1 MKRLLDDLL
10 DVARVSQGK
19 ITLRQEV
26 IDLGGV
32 VQNAVEISRP
42 LMGEKEQ
49 RLSVTSAPGM
59 ILVNADATRLVQ
71 VFANLL
77 NNAAKYSARGGHI
90 RLEIA
95 VAGDEAI
102 VSVRDEGIGIPPEL
116 LDRVF
121 DLFVQETRSLD
132 RAQGGLGI
140 GLTMVRS
147 LVRMH
152 GGSVRAFSEG
162 PGRGSEVVV
171 RLPRAPARPPVRETA
186 RSEDG
191 FPKTSAPLRILVV
204 DDNLDAARALGT
216 LLGLLGHQVTL
227 APDGPEALALIPA
240 ANPELVLIDI
250 GLPKM
255 DGYALAAAI
264 RGAGLHRAALVAVT
278 GYGREEDLRRS
289 REAGFD
295 HHLVKPIDLATLQQI
310 TNRPIGR
317 GEPPDR
323 V

>member
-1 MKRLLDDLL
+1 
-10 DVARVSQGK
+10 
-19 ITLRQEV
+19 
-26 IDLGGV
+26 
-32 VQNAVEISRP
+32 
-42 LMGEKEQ
+42 
-49 RLSVTSAPGM
+49 
-59 ILVNADATRLVQ
+59 
-71 VFANLL
+71 
-77 NNAAKYSARGGHI
+77 
-90 RLEIA
+90 
-95 VAGDEAI
+95 
-102 VSVRDEGIGIPPEL
+102 
-116 LDRVF
+116 
-121 DLFVQETRSLD
+121 
-132 RAQGGLGI
+132 
-140 GLTMVRS
+140 
-147 LVRMH
+147 
-152 GGSVRAFSEG
+152 
-162 PGRGSEVVV
+162 VV
-171 RLPRAPARPPVRETA
+171 RLPRAPARRPVSETA
-186 RSEDG
+186 RSEDA
-191 FPKTSAPLRILVV
+191 FSKTSCPLRILVV

-323 V
+323 A